1 MAFIGAKPTN
11 VPLTSADIQDGT
23 VGLADLSA
31 TGTKDATT
39 FLRGD
44 NTFASAGGGVNTP
57 YAHIKLSTN
66 QNTGNAS
73 NVKVTLDSVE
83 LDSASGFD
91 ATNDRWVVP
100 SGQAGKY
107 HITGAIMGYSSNSS
121 LDFTKARIYI
131 NGSNIAEAWTDH
143 TSNDGESATETIT
156 IIKNLSVGD
165 YIELYGQTEGG
176 ANPSYFGGD
185 STISKTY
192 LNLFKIIE

>member
-1 MAFIGAKPTN
+1 MTSIIKVDTIQDTSGNNIINENSNTITIGASGDTTN
-11 VPLTSADIQDGT
+11 IVGT
-23 VGLADLSA
+23 LQNNGAGVGGA
-31 TGTKDATT
+31 
-39 FLRGD
+39 
-44 NTFASAGGGVNTP
+44 NTP
-57 YAHIKLSTN
+57 YAHIKLNTN

-100 SGQAGKY
+100 NGQAGKY
-107 HITGAIMGYSSNSS
+107 HITGAIMGYSSSSS
-121 LDFTKARIYI
+121 LDFIKARIYI
-131 NGSNIAEAWTDH
+131 NGNNIAEAWTSH
-143 TSNDGESATETIT
+143 RANDGESATENIT

-165 YIELYGQTEGG
+165 YIELYGQAEGG
-176 ANPSYFGGD
+176 ANPSYFAGD